1 MTTVEEIAQGMLTLR
16 AEFEAQEVLQQ
27 QQQQQQQQQLTQQ
40 VERTVAVEQ
49 EVLRLQAKLRE
60 REAHGKGRDLFI
72 AKKGFSAL
80 PQFDGKAEKYDDWRF
95 KVVTFLE
102 MEDHFSE
109 LLTFVEKLP
118 KMPTEEDCDEWEDE
132 NEDRNFKL
140 MNEQLYNFLCLN
152 LKDEALTMVK
162 NMKLKPL
169 VSGVA
174 SWWKF
179 QHDCQALTGQRI
191 QALANAIY
199 KPSRA
204 KKYADVAVAI
214 ERWERDISRFEAA
227 TGKIAEETKTF
238 SLRQL
243 VPEELDQL
251 ITANSNTLKNYEQV
265 KAYVEEQVSL
275 RRDKKSNGP
284 APMDLDILA
293 EKLLKVT
300 EGAEEWSNQWNE
312 EVVPE
317 TPADTCGVHHVGAN
331 SEPQGNH
338 GKLSEQLEAIMSF
351 VMKGKGKGKGKG
363 GKGKAG
369 KDTLC
374 WHCLKHGH
382 MAKDCW
388 QKDAEME
395 EYRKGKGKGK
405 GYGKGP
411 YGGYGK
417 GAWESHGAKSHGKG
431 HGKKGLYWF
440 DQPSESSNYY
450 DQAWAFAVS
459 VKPKPKTNAWK
470 PSGPP
475 GLAPPIVT
483 SNTRAAFADEETWP
497 EVGSNGVTPLVMTGK
512 APKANFCSKSQ
523 AEKKEAKKKAK
534 EENELMDSLIKANMM
549 RPPVTAPEH
558 TPAPTATPTTGTSEP
573 AMCLT
578 AVSSKEE
585 SVNMVA
591 GNWRRE
597 DQGWVRVRSVMDSGC
612 GVSVAPPGMCPAYP
626 IAESEG
632 SRRGQ
637 EFMSASEDTMPNLG
651 EQKLEV
657 VLDSGKSTSI
667 KYQIAD
673 VSRALNAVT
682 EICDAGHPDHGNH
695 VIFGRR
701 GGMIVNLETGK
712 RTLFQREGNIYCL
725 DYWVKPFTR
734 QER

>member
-1 MTTVEEIAQGMLTLR
+1 
-16 AEFEAQEVLQQ
+16 
-27 QQQQQQQQQLTQQ
+27 
-40 VERTVAVEQ
+40 
-49 EVLRLQAKLRE
+49 
-60 REAHGKGRDLFI
+60 LFI
-72 AKKGFSAL
+72 SKKGFSDL

-251 ITANSNTLKNYEQV
+251 ITSNSNTLKNYEQA
-265 KAYVEEQVSL
+265 KACVEEQVSL
-275 RRDKKSNGP
+275 RRGKKSNGP
-284 APMDLDILA
+284 APMDLDNFA
-293 EKLLKVT
+293 EKLMKVT
-300 EGAEEWSNQWNE
+300 EGAEEWNQWNE
-312 EVVPE
+312 EDAWAKGAALAAIDPE
-317 TPADTCGVHHVGAN
+317 TPADTCGVNHVGAN

-338 GKLSEQLEAIMSF
+338 GQLSEQLEAIISF
-351 VMKGKGKGKGKG
+351 VMKSKSKGKGKG

-369 KDTLC
+369 KDALC

-417 GAWESHGAKSHGKG
+417 GAWEPHGAKSHGKG

-459 VKPKPKTNAWK
+459 EKPKPKTNAWK

-483 SNTRAAFADEETWP
+483 SKTRAAFADEETEVSWP
-497 EVGSNGVTPLVMTGK
+497 EVNVLSVPTEPKDSRAKM
-512 APKANFCSKSQ
+512 PKANFCSKSQ

-701 GGMIVNLETGK
+701 GGMIVNLETGR
-712 RTLFQREGNIYCL
+712 RTPFQREGNIYCL

>member
-1 MTTVEEIAQGMLTLR
+1 
-16 AEFEAQEVLQQ
+16 
-27 QQQQQQQQQLTQQ
+27 
-40 VERTVAVEQ
+40 
-49 EVLRLQAKLRE
+49 
-60 REAHGKGRDLFI
+60 
-72 AKKGFSAL
+72 
-80 PQFDGKAEKYDDWRF
+80 
-95 KVVTFLE
+95 
-102 MEDHFSE
+102 
-109 LLTFVEKLP
+109 
-118 KMPTEEDCDEWEDE
+118 
-132 NEDRNFKL
+132 
-140 MNEQLYNFLCLN
+140 
-152 LKDEALTMVK
+152 
-162 NMKLKPL
+162 
-169 VSGVA
+169 
-174 SWWKF
+174 
-179 QHDCQALTGQRI
+179 
-191 QALANAIY
+191 
-199 KPSRA
+199 
-204 KKYADVAVAI
+204 
-214 ERWERDISRFEAA
+214 
-227 TGKIAEETKTF
+227 
-238 SLRQL
+238 
-243 VPEELDQL
+243 
-251 ITANSNTLKNYEQV
+251 
-265 KAYVEEQVSL
+265 
-275 RRDKKSNGP
+275 
-284 APMDLDILA
+284 
-293 EKLLKVT
+293 
-300 EGAEEWSNQWNE
+300 
-312 EVVPE
+312 
-317 TPADTCGVHHVGAN
+317 
-331 SEPQGNH
+331 
-338 GKLSEQLEAIMSF
+338 MSF
-351 VMKGKGKGKGKG
+351 VMKGKGKGKG

-374 WHCLKHGH
+374 WHCGKYGH

-701 GGMIVNLETGK
+701 GGMIVNLETGR
-712 RTLFQREGNIYCL
+712 RTPFQREGNIYCL